1 MLDFAKNEKIIKKTA
16 DILYRKFKGNVN
28 FSLEKEDLFQEGIL
42 FYLKL
47 KDKIH
52 LDRTE
57 KEKAVYVYRSVYFW
71 LMKICKTN
79 VKKNSVLASC
89 EIQAEPVDFRNNREE
104 YNILYYILNLKTED
118 RKICELLLQ
127 KFSLPEIADKMN
139 LTPREL
145 EKARKRI
152 KRAMHDYR
160 ESR

>member
-1 MLDFAKNEKIIKKTA
+1 MQNFSKNEKIVKKTA

-28 FSLEKEDLFQEGIL
+28 FSLDKEDLYQEGIL

-71 LMKICKTN
+71 LMKVCKKN

-89 EIQAEPVDFRNNREE
+89 EIQAEPVDFRSNNEE
-104 YNILYYILNLKTED
+104 YYIIYNILNLKPEE
-118 RKICELLLQ
+118 REIFKLLLQ
-127 KFSLPEIADKMN
+127 GYSLPEIVDRTN
-139 LTPREL
+139 LTPKEL
-145 EKARKRI
+145 ERARKKI
-152 KRAMHDYR
+152 KQTMHDYK